1 MDFSKEVARTWN
13 SKLTN
18 KEQLSNAAL
27 GIAGESGEVV
37 DEIKK
42 YLYHGKALN
51 MNNIYTEIGDTLFYL
66 QALLNVLPGIVTLEQ
81 CQGMVVDKLRKRHPD
96 GFSGDYHKEQA
107 APVSNVEVY
116 DS

>member
-13 SKLTN
+13 KGLNVNES
-18 KEQLSNAAL
+18 LSNAAL
-27 GIAGESGEVV
+27 GLAGESGEVI
-37 DEIKK
+37 EHIKK
-42 YLYHGKALN
+42 YLYHDKPLQVD
-51 MNNIYTEIGDTLFYL
+51 EIILEAGDCLFYI
-66 QALLNVLPGIVTLEQ
+66 QALLNTLPGNVSIED
-81 CQGMVVDKLRKRHPD
+81 CQRAVADKLRKRHPD